1 MKPLIDYSIYLITDH
16 DCLKGRDFLQCI
28 EAALRGGV
36 TLVQL
41 REKSVT
47 GRLFFERALAVKSL
61 CDKYNVPL
69 LINDRIDIALACKAQ
84 GVHLGQEDIP
94 LGVARE
100 ILGAEAIIGISAHT
114 PEEARLAELE
124 GADYLGVGAVF
135 PTSTK
140 ENASEVG
147 LERLK
152 QIHAMTK
159 LPLVGIGGVNVLNYA
174 KVLAAGAQGAAI
186 ISGILGAD
194 DIENEVRKI
203 KKILSD

>member
-1 MKPLIDYSIYLITDH
+1 MKPYIDYSVYLITDH

-41 REKSVT
+41 REKNIN
-47 GRLFFERALAVKSL
+47 GREFLERAMAVKSL
-61 CDKYNVPL
+61 CEKYNVPL

-84 GVHLGQEDIP
+84 GIHLGQEDIP
-94 LGVARE
+94 LAAARE
-100 ILGAEAIIGISAHT
+100 ILGDEAIIGISAHT
-114 PEEARLAELE
+114 SEEARLAELA

-135 PTSTK
+135 PTNTK
-140 ENASEVG
+140 GDASEVG

-152 QIHAMTK
+152 QIHGITK
-159 LPLVGIGGVNVLNYA
+159 LPLVGIGGINASNYA

-186 ISGILGAD
+186 ISGIFGAD
-194 DIENEVRKI
+194 DIEDEVSKI